1 MITFEIARFTAMLI
15 IVLTIWRLVQTK
27 LVADDS
33 TVGKAMAFI
42 V

>member
-1 MITFEIARFTAMLI
+1 MLV

-27 LVADDS
+27 LVSKDS
-33 TVGKAMAFI
+33 QVGQAMAFI